1 MKVLMSM
8 PWKGNVRELDNVIEH
23 AMIVGEDAWICVAD
37 LPSRIARNGSAES
50 VVTDDDLKGAMR
62 VYERSHISNVLD
74 RLEGDKRAAAE
85 QLGISLSS
93 LYRKI
98 DELGLATNGEG

>member
-1 MKVLMSM
+1 MYMSM
-8 PWKGNVRELDNVIEH
+8 FRLATRRIGWGPVIAGCLAAIGLDSGH
-23 AMIVGEDAWICVAD
+23 AEA
-37 LPSRIARNGSAES
+37 LP
-50 VVTDDDLKGAMR
+50 TDDDLKGAMR
-62 VYERSHISNVLD
+62 VYERSHIANVLQ

-98 DELGLATNGEG
+98 DELGLSNGAER